1 MELCRLSGETWNQ
14 RFSRITKQFAD
25 KTAIIEENRSI
36 TYGELNRKTNRLA
49 GILREEGIAGNG
61 RVAIMMNN
69 SIEAV
74 TAIMAVL
81 KAGGSYVPINPKD
94 APERKKRIL
103 KDSESRILIISKQ
116 KEDAGIDVP
125 KALVYEDINFDISCA
140 EVENLNQPEDEAYLL
155 YTSGSTGT
163 PKGAVITHNNVCR
176 QMEGIT
182 NQYGFTDGDVWTQF
196 HTICFDFSV
205 LEIFGCLYSGGTL
218 LIVPEHLKYNSQLF
232 MDFITQYQVTVLGL
246 VPSVLYRIPVEK
258 ISGAGL
264 RLHTMILGGEKLSFS
279 KLKGWF
285 EKLPELRIVNGYGLT
300 ETTIF
305 NMGKTIT
312 RDMPE
317 STISSI
323 GQVFSPNQ
331 VCIVENG
338 QILGVGE
345 TGEICL
351 GGPAISPGYWKN
363 PQLNEQRYI
372 KLKERGNERFFRTG
386 DLGRL
391 LENGEIEFIGR
402 ADNQVKIRGFRV
414 EIEEVENRLRLCEL
428 VKDVAVK
435 TSADASQLWCFAVL
449 KAGDKKA
456 LQEYAAKNLPP
467 YMVPARWVLLEE
479 LPLTER
485 GKVDKSKLTLE
496 EREGF
501 LEEYVPC
508 TTETE
513 RELLSIWQADFP
525 EVKIGVRDSYYELG
539 GNSLS
544 VINMLEQAGRRYQ
557 TELSL
562 VEFMQEPTIYGLSC
576 KLEQSK
582 MSGNST
588 QTEKSISFGKYG
600 EIYPMTDLQ
609 QAFFI
614 GRQTDVELGNCAS
627 HSYAEIRCQHYD
639 GEKFRQVLDTLIH
652 RHDLLRCYFDEFGN
666 HHIMP
671 SLTYDIPLH
680 DFSKEEKEGQQQ
692 KIQEVRNRM
701 ENMILDYTKAPL
713 ARVEVSLMGNG
724 EALIHFY
731 MDALIADGWSHELL
745 LYEADQLYSG
755 EQREL
760 SPLAFHYGDFVEYT
774 ERVKETE
781 KYKKAREFWLSKIPQ
796 LPENPMLPVKKKTFQ
811 GKEIASEQ
819 RRKVIRWDIWR
830 KIEAAANAMGL
841 SAFVVSFTA
850 FCKVIAR
857 YSKNQRF
864 VINLPVSNRP
874 NVHPDMNR
882 MVGVCS
888 NFFLFDYE
896 NLAGETLFDTA
907 KRVQKQMWA
916 LKENDSFN
924 GNEIIR
930 EIYKESGK
938 VGSFVATIVF
948 TSLLDIPF
956 PPQKN
961 LERVYLE
968 THTSQIWM
976 DTVLM
981 SDSEGVSFNCD
992 FVKGLLE
999 KDLVNQMMG
1008 DWVQLLEQLA
1018 QNKASWEHITALEL
1032 PQQQKELWEKNNL
1045 TQMELPKDSV
1055 FSCFL
1060 KKVRENPQQ
1069 TAIATIDTV
1078 LTYQELY
1085 ERMLCINQQLEG
1097 TKPGEAVAVVTNK
1110 SWYQVTA
1117 VLAILSRGGSYVPV
1131 DEAFPAKT
1139 IEHCMKISGASVCLT
1154 DNENQDKVQSIS
1166 GVRAV
1171 NVEAL
1176 SYTDGSDAQLVL
1188 TTPEEELAI
1197 IFTSGTTGMPKGIR
1211 LKQMGVLNSV
1221 KFTNERYR
1229 VGAKDRALALTNLC
1243 HDMSMYDIFGMLAAG
1258 GTIVIP
1264 EKEGARE
1271 PQHWMK
1277 LMRKYQVTVF
1287 NSVPAFAEMLFV
1299 QEAEAVKES
1308 TRHMRLVIH
1317 GGDFLKPSLAEHWL
1331 SLSETLQL
1339 VNVGGPTETSLWS
1352 VYHDV
1357 TKEEAAS
1364 GNIPYGKPIANM
1376 KHYILNDIQEEVPLG
1391 VIGTIY
1397 SEGVGLAVEYVGQP
1411 ELTKEKFIY
1420 HQGKRLFQ
1428 TGDLGYYS
1436 PEGELIIC
1444 GRDDNQIKIN
1454 GKRIEL
1460 EEIEK
1465 QADGLTE
1472 IEASCVVYQKMHK
1485 KLVLYYKGSHEL
1497 EKSVIQTRLEKKLP
1511 HYMIPSVC
1519 IRLDALPLTRN
1530 GKINRRHLAE
1540 QKLEEPKLTKEQT
1553 QHYQD
1558 ALEEDIYREAAR
1570 LLGRTSISKGANF
1583 FMEGGNSILAIRLLA
1598 YLKQKYGV
1606 TIGLGEIFSNP
1617 CMDTWHD
1624 LIVERKQSGD
1634 SERATSADGLNEKHI
1649 LLSPAQSGIWFYE
1662 NISVSPKY
1670 TVCAYM
1676 KLAGQIDVHR
1686 LTEALCGIL
1695 EEHSVFQLN
1704 YAADEKGVPYQF
1716 VNTHD
1721 LSKCV
1726 EYVKVHSEKE
1736 AARILQEEAAYKFD
1750 IKKEPLCRFR
1760 IVQVN
1765 PELHYLITVVHHLI
1779 TDETSVELLAK
1790 EIMGR
1795 YQGKVSAQK
1804 KDMSYLEYCIHKS
1817 GITCDTSYWRKI
1829 FHAID
1834 LQEMDF
1840 VRAQEPEVFEDERGC
1855 IDFTITKEMAESLK
1869 GICQRKGCTTFSA
1882 LYSLYMAA
1890 LYLHTGK
1897 PCIATVSTYSD
1908 RMEAAYANA
1917 YGMFVYN
1924 QCVVYQAALQDT
1936 LSTLMDKIKEQI
1948 LQIYHMPLCS
1958 FNDIIRELELPSE
1971 YLELQNHQVFTYV
1984 DNDRASVS
1992 CQEIKATPVEI
2003 VKKVNDVNLDM
2014 LIERLDGQL
2023 IGHLYYSY
2031 RYLSKEQ
2038 AEQLLHQFQS
2048 LIKNGL
2054 RQLDDLLLNLIE
2066 EEEGEAKRKVESKDV
2081 LELEEDL
2088 F

>member
-1 MELCRLSGETWNQ
+1 MERCRSSEETWNQ
-14 RFSRITKQFAD
+14 RFSRVTKQFWD
-25 KTAIIEENRSI
+25 KTAIIEENQSI
-36 TYGELNRKTNRLA
+36 TYGELRQETNRLA
-49 GILREEGIAGNG
+49 GILREEGITRNR

-103 KDSESRILIISKQ
+103 KDSESRLLIVRKQ
-116 KEDAGIDVP
+116 KEAMGMDVP
-125 KALVYEDINFDISCA
+125 GTIVYETINSKAACA
-140 EVENLNQPEDEAYLL
+140 DLEDLNQLEDEAYLL

-163 PKGAVITHNNVCR
+163 PKGAVITHDNVCR

-182 NQYGFTDGDVWTQF
+182 KEYGFSSGDIWTQF

-205 LEIFGCLYSGGTL
+205 LEMFGCLYSGGTL

-232 MDFITQYQVTVLGL
+232 MDFVTKYQVTVLGL
-246 VPSVLYRIPVEK
+246 VPSVLYRIPAEK
-258 ISGAGL
+258 ISGADL

-285 EKLPELRIVNGYGLT
+285 EELPELRIVNGYGLT

-312 RDMPE
+312 KDILE
-317 STISSI
+317 GEISSI
-323 GQVFSPNQ
+323 GQAFSPNQ

-338 QILGVGE
+338 QILGIGE

-363 PQLNEQRYI
+363 PELNEQRYI
-372 KLKERGNERFFRTG
+372 RLKERGNERFFRTG

-391 LENGEIEFIGR
+391 LENGEIAFVGR

-435 TSADASQLWCFAVL
+435 MSTDGSQLWCFAVL
-449 KAGDKKA
+449 KTGDKKA
-456 LQEYAAKNLPP
+456 LQEYAAENLPP
-467 YMVPARWVLLEE
+467 YMVPGRWVLLEE

-513 RELLSIWQADFP
+513 RALLSIWQADFP

-544 VINMLEQAGRRYQ
+544 VINMLEQAGTRYQ

-562 VEFMQEPTIYGLSC
+562 VEFMQEPTIYGLSR
-576 KLEQSK
+576 KLEESK
-582 MSGNST
+582 TSSNSA
-588 QTEKSISFGKYG
+588 QAGKNAPLGKYR
-600 EIYPMTDLQ
+600 EVYPMTDLQ

-671 SLTYDIPLH
+671 TLTYDIPLH
-680 DFSKEEKEGQQQ
+680 DFSGEEKEVQQQ
-692 KIQEVRNRM
+692 KILEVRNRM
-701 ENMILDYTKAPL
+701 ENMILDYSKAPL

-745 LYEADQLYSG
+745 LYEADLLYRG
-755 EQREL
+755 EQTKL
-760 SPLAFHYGDFVEYT
+760 PPLAFHYGDFVEYT

-781 KYKKAREFWLSKIPQ
+781 KYKKAREFWLSKIGE
-796 LPENPMLPVKKKTFQ
+796 LPDNPMLPVKKKTFQ
-811 GKEIASEQ
+811 AKAIASEQ
-819 RRKVIRWDIWR
+819 RRKVIRWDTWR

-841 SAFVVSFTA
+841 STFIVSFTA

-874 NVHPDMNR
+874 NIHPDMKR

-896 NLAGETLFDTA
+896 NLAEETLLATA
-907 KRVQKQMWA
+907 KRVQKQMWD

-930 EIYKESGK
+930 EIYKESGR

-961 LERVYLE
+961 LKRVYLE

-981 SDSEGVSFNCD
+981 SDSEGVSLNCD

-999 KDLVNQMMG
+999 KDLVEQMME
-1008 DWVQLLEQLA
+1008 DCVLLLEQLA
-1018 QNKASWEHITALEL
+1018 QDRNSWEHITALAL
-1032 PQQQKELWEKNNL
+1032 PKQQKELWKKNNL
-1045 TQMELPKDSV
+1045 TETELPKDSV

-1060 KKVRENPQQ
+1060 KRVRENPQQ
-1069 TAIATIDTV
+1069 TAIATMDTV

-1097 TKPGEAVAVVTNK
+1097 ITPGEAVAVVTNK

-1117 VLAILSRGGSYVPV
+1117 VLAILSRGGCYVPV

-1139 IEHCMKISGASVCLT
+1139 IEHCMKISGAAVCLT
-1154 DNENQDKVQSIS
+1154 DNENEDKVHRIS
-1166 GVRAV
+1166 GVQAV

-1221 KFTNERYR
+1221 KFTNERYQ
-1229 VGAKDRALALTNLC
+1229 VEAKDRALALTNLC

-1264 EKEGARE
+1264 EKEGARD
-1271 PQHWMK
+1271 PQHWIELMK
-1277 LMRKYQVTVF
+1277 KYQVTVF

-1299 QEAEAVKES
+1299 QEEEAVKEG
-1308 TRHMRLVIH
+1308 TKHVRLVIH

-1357 TKEEAAS
+1357 TRDEAVS

-1376 KHYILNDIQEEVPLG
+1376 KHYILNDIREEVPLG

-1411 ELTKEKFIY
+1411 ELTREKFIVC
-1420 HQGKRLFQ
+1420 QGKRLFQ

-1436 PEGELIIC
+1436 PEGEIIIC

-1465 QADGLTE
+1465 QADNLAE

-1497 EKSVIQTRLEKKLP
+1497 EKSVIQTRLEKNLP
-1511 HYMIPSVC
+1511 HYMIPSIC

-1540 QKLEEPKLTKEQT
+1540 KKLEEQKLPKEKT

-1558 ALEEDIYREAAR
+1558 ALEKDIYQEAAR
-1570 LLGRTSISKGANF
+1570 LLGRTAISKEANF

-1598 YLKQKYGV
+1598 YIKQKYAV
-1606 TIGLGEIFSNP
+1606 TVGLGEIFSNP
-1617 CMDTWHD
+1617 CINTWHD
-1624 LIVERKQSGD
+1624 LIVEKQQSGNGKKSD
-1634 SERATSADGLNEKHI
+1634 STDELNEKHI
-1649 LLSPAQSGIWFYE
+1649 PLSPAQSGIWFYE
-1662 NISVSPKY
+1662 KISASSKY
-1670 TVCAYM
+1670 TVCAYR
-1676 KLAGQIDVHR
+1676 KITGQLNKQR
-1686 LTEALCGIL
+1686 LTEVLCGIL
-1695 EEHSVFQLN
+1695 ADYPVFQLN
-1704 YAADEKGVPYQF
+1704 YAADENGVPYQF

-1726 EYVKVHSEKE
+1726 EYVKVRTEEE
-1736 AARILQEEAAYKFD
+1736 AVRILQEEAAYKFD
-1750 IKKEPLCRFR
+1750 IKREPLCRFR
-1760 IVQVN
+1760 MVQVK

-1790 EIMGR
+1790 EIMER

-1804 KDMSYLEYCIHKS
+1804 RDRTYLEYCIQKGS
-1817 GITCDTSYWRKI
+1817 ISCDSSYWRKI
-1829 FHAID
+1829 FHAVE
-1834 LQEMDF
+1834 LQEMDII
-1840 VRAQEPEVFEDERGC
+1840 RAQEPEVLEDERGC
-1855 IDFTITKEMAESLK
+1855 IDFTITKEMAENLK
-1869 GICQRKGCTTFSA
+1869 GICERKGCTIFSA
-1882 LYSLYMAA
+1882 LYSLFVAA

-1897 PCIATVSTYSD
+1897 YCIATVSTYSD

-1936 LSTLMDKIKEQI
+1936 LSMLMDKINEQI
-1948 LQIYHMPLCS
+1948 LQIYQRPLCS
-1958 FNDIIRELELPSE
+1958 LNDIIRELELPSE
-1971 YLELQNHQVFTYV
+1971 YLKLQNHQVFTFV
-1984 DNDRASVS
+1984 DNDRASVFG
-1992 CQEIKATPVEI
+1992 QEIKAAPVEI

-2014 LIERLDGQL
+2014 LIERLDGAL

-2031 RYLSKEQ
+2031 HYLSKEE
-2038 AEQLLHQFQS
+2038 AEQLLRQFQW
-2048 LIKNGL
+2048 LIQNGL

-2066 EEEGEAKRKVESKDV
+2066 EEEDEAKRKVEAKEI